1 MITDAPW
8 MLPLVSVFGIV
19 LLFITLHLARLV
31 GRFHGWLA
39 KHLLVRTPVV

>member
-1 MITDAPW
+1 VCFLAGF
-8 MLPLVSVFGIV
+8 L
-19 LLFITLHLARLV
+19 LLFGTLHLARYI